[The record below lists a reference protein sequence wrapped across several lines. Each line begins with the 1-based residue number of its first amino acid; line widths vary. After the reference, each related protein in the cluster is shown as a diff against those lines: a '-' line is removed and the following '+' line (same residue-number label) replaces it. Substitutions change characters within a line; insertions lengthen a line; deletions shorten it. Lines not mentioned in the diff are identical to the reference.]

1 MMQKKEKIIERV
13 LEKARKAG
21 VWNTTGSVGF

>member
-1 MMQKKEKIIERV
+1 VGQMV

-21 VWNTTGSVGF
+21 VGTLLTLMEESDIIR